1 MEEFDYKNV
10 TALHRSADIPAAA
23 MADSAS
29 RVGQAQLASR
39 LAPPKP
45 GVLRTESPVAHDYR

>member
-39 LAPPKP
+39 LAPPQP
-45 GVLRTESPVAHDYR
+45 GALRIASLRCA